1 MDRYRPEE
9 IIDELNNIDVL
20 QNPESQDF
28 APNDVEGL
36 RGSEHVE
43 VREPNGF
50 YDLIE
55 IDRLN
60 ENICFSFND
69 RDVAA
74 DFYRAV
80 EFGEDYTLMQ
90 SINDRSPTTPEINS
104 NFTDNG
110 EVTVLHYLT
119 KDDKNYLFEE
129 GEYREFP
136 NDFAVRT
143 HKKTQEILNE
153 RPFSGELLEPADD

>member
-1 MDRYRPEE
+1 MDSCTPEE
-9 IIDELNNIDVL
+9 IIDEVNNIDVL
-20 QNPESQDF
+20 HNPELRDF

-36 RGSEHVE
+36 RDSEHIE

-90 SINDRSPTTPEINS
+90 SIKNRSPTTPEINS
-104 NFTDNG
+104 NFTDTG
-110 EVTVLHYLT
+110 DPTVLHYLA

-136 NDFAVRT
+136 NDFAVRA
-143 HKKTQEILNE
+143 HKKSQVILEE
-153 RPFSGELLEPADD
+153 RPFSGELLESSDD

>member
-1 MDRYRPEE
+1 MDSYTPEE
-9 IIDELNNIDVL
+9 IIEEVNNIDVL
-20 QNPESQDF
+20 RNPELHDF

-36 RGSEHVE
+36 RNSEHVE

-55 IDRLN
+55 IDRPN
-60 ENICFSFND
+60 ENIFFSFND
-69 RDVAA
+69 CDVAA

-90 SINDRSPTTPEINS
+90 SINDRSPTTPDINS
-104 NFTDNG
+104 NFTDSG

-136 NDFAVRT
+136 NDFAVRA
-143 HKKTQEILNE
+143 HKKSQDILEE
-153 RPFSGELLEPADD
+153 RPFSGELLESADD

>member
-28 APNDVEGL
+28 APNDVESL
-36 RGSEHVE
+36 RDSEHVE

-60 ENICFSFND
+60 ENIFFSFND
-69 RDVAA
+69 RDVAP

-90 SINDRSPTTPEINS
+90 SINNRSPTTLEINS
-104 NFTDNG
+104 NFTDTG
-110 EVTVLHYLT
+110 DPTVLHYLT
-119 KDDKNYLFEE
+119 KNDKNYLFEE
-129 GEYREFP
+129 GEYREFR
-136 NDFAVRT
+136 NDFAVRA
-143 HKKTQEILNE
+143 HKKSQDILKG